1 MKPEEMKTLSE
12 HLRDAI
18 YKEDLTI
25 RQAAE
30 YLGLNPGY
38 VSMAKNP
45 KTWDGMSKDAWHR
58 LTFWH
63 NSRCKLSEYNPPEDA
78 EVYRPKE
85 KADKKPEQKETLS
98 PTPKQKRKY
107 TRRKPKESK
116 PEKPET
122 IYESNNEAVK
132 FQFNRAEIE
141 GLKLQINEIIERKE
155 SQIKELTTH
164 LNILETE
171 TIAVMK
177 QRIDDL
183 EKALKQPK
191 EFELKHTMDGEKL
204 KQIVIFQRNNY
215 PK

>member
-1 MKPEEMKTLSE
+1 MKTEEMKTLSE
-12 HLRDAI
+12 HLIDAI
-18 YKEDLTI
+18 NREDLTT

-30 YLGLNPGY
+30 YLGLNPGDI
-38 VSMAKNP
+38 SMAKNP
-45 KTWDGMSKDAWHR
+45 KLWDSMSKEAWYR

-63 NSRCKLSEYNPPEDA
+63 NSQCKLSEYKIVEDA
-78 EVYRPKE
+78 EVYQPKE
-85 KADKKPEQKETLS
+85 KADKKTELKE
-98 PTPKQKRKY
+98 TPKQKRKY

-116 PEKPET
+116 PEKP
-122 IYESNNEAVK
+122 IIKYDSQGKNVK
-132 FQFNRAEIE
+132 LIINKAEIE

-155 SQIKELTTH
+155 SQIKELTEH

-183 EKALKQPK
+183 EKALEQRK
-191 EFELKHTMDGEKL
+191 EIKMQVDGEKL
-204 KQIVIFQRNNY
+204 KQIIIFQRNNY